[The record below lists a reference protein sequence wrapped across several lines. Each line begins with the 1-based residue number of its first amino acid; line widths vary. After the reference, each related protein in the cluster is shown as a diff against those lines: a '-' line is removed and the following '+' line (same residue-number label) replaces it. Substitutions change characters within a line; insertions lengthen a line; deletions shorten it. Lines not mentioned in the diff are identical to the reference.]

1 MFTLGLGVD
10 DGWVGILFLLFFFFF
25 GWLVGWLV
33 GSLRG
38 VVIWN
43 QLSG

>member
-10 DGWVGILFLLFFFFF
+10 DGWVGILFLLFFF
-25 GWLVGWLV
+25 LVGWLV